1 MFGTPTR
8 FSYEELKK
16 ITKNFS
22 NKLGE
27 GGFGSVFHGILPS
40 GSEVAVKHLVGLGP
54 VNKSFIAEVQTIG
67 SIHHCNLVTL
77 VGFCAEKLTRLLVY
91 EYMAKG
97 SLDRWIFNKN
107 RETSLGWQIRKKII
121 LDIARGLAYLHEGCN
136 QKIIHLDIKP
146 QNILLDENFNAK
158 VSDFGLSKILGK
170 EQSRVITTMRGTP
183 GYMAPEWLSSVI
195 NEKVDVYSFGI
206 VVLEILCGRPN
217 LDGSQ
222 QEEED
227 RHLLGHFR
235 TKQEE
240 GKLMDLV
247 DKCSDDMQSN
257 SAEVVEMMKVA
268 AWCLQAE
275 YARRPPMSNLVK
287 FFEGSVDVEGN
298 MNEEF
303 LNGLTPEAMEAYS
316 STILPSLLSGPR

>member
-1 MFGTPTR
+1 MNGPNSWRNTQAHYSSFWGYADVRPILVNGMFVCGFHCSNLDEHHFVLVEEHYLDNVLGAPTR
-8 FSYEELKK
+8 FSYEDLKN

-27 GGFGSVFHGILPS
+27 GGFSLRVHGQR
-40 GSEVAVKHLVGLGP
+40 
-54 VNKSFIAEVQTIG
+54 IA
-67 SIHHCNLVTL
+67 
-77 VGFCAEKLTRLLVY
+77 
-91 EYMAKG
+91 G
-97 SLDRWIFNKN
+97 SLDLQQKPG
-107 RETSLGWQIRKKII
+107 TSLGWQIRKKII
-121 LDIARGLAYLHEGCN
+121 LDIARGLAYLYEGCN

-170 EQSRVITTMRGTP
+170 EQRRVITTMRGTP
-183 GYMAPEWLSSVI
+183 SYMVPEWLSSVI
-195 NEKVDVYSFGI
+195 TEK
-206 VVLEILCGRPN
+206 
-217 LDGSQ
+217 
-222 QEEED
+222 EEED

-287 FFEGSVDVEGN
+287 FFEGSVDVEGDDH
-298 MNEEF
+298 
-303 LNGLTPEAMEAYS
+303 GLHADVDMGCNLYAIRYVPE
-316 STILPSLLSGPR
+316 L